1 MTRIVAIGECM
12 VEMAP
17 LPDAGTYRMGFAGD
31 TLNTAWYL
39 AKLLKDRAQV
49 DYFTAV
55 GTDAVSDQMLAFLDR
70 ASIGTASILRRD
82 DRTPGLY
89 TIQLQDGERSFSYWR
104 GQSAARTLAQAVQ
117 DIDTALHGADIA
129 YISGITLAIL
139 PDADRATLLQALEQF
154 RSAGGEV
161 VFDPNL
167 RPKLWPDTGTMTG
180 AIMRAA
186 RLSDIVL
193 PSHEDEATWFG
204 DATPLVTAKRYAL
217 AGGGAEI
224 VVVKNGPDEI
234 VMLDDGKT
242 SRHHPDPVTDA
253 VDTTAAGDSFNAG
266 FLASRIIGAPLDQAV
281 ATAARLAAQVVSYP
295 GALVNE
301 AVSSGSSGDM
311 LD

>member
-17 LPDAGTYRMGFAGD
+17 LAEAGTYRMGFAGD

-55 GTDAVSDQMLAFLDR
+55 GTDAVSDQMLAYLDR
-70 ASIGTASILRRD
+70 ETIGTASILRRA

-89 TIQLQDGERSFSYWR
+89 MIQLQDGERSFSYWR
-104 GQSAARTLAQAVQ
+104 SQSAARTLAQSGQ
-117 DIDTALHGADIA
+117 DIDTALRGADIA

-139 PDADRATLLQALEQF
+139 PDADRVTLLGALEQF
-154 RSAGGEV
+154 RSAGGAV

-167 RPKLWPDTGTMTG
+167 RPKLWPDASTMTD
-180 AIMRAA
+180 AIMQAA

-204 DATPLVTAKRYAL
+204 DATPLDTAERYAH
-217 AGGGAEI
+217 AGAQT
-224 VVVKNGPDEI
+224 VVVKNGPGEI
-234 VMLDDGKT
+234 VMLHGGRT
-242 SRHHPDPVTDA
+242 SRHHPEPVTDA

-266 FLASRIIGAPLDQAV
+266 YLACRIIGTSLDQAV
-281 ATAARLAAQVVSYP
+281 ERAARLAARVVSHR
-295 GALVNE
+295 GALVIE
-301 AVSSGSSGDM
+301 AVSAGD
-311 LD
+311 LIN

>member
-117 DIDTALHGADIA
+117 DIDTALRAADIA

-139 PDADRATLLQALEQF
+139 PEADRATLLQALEQF

-167 RPKLWPDTGTMTG
+167 RPKLWPDTGTMTD

-204 DATPLVTAKRYAL
+204 DATPLDTAERYAL
-217 AGGGAEI
+217 EGAKI
-224 VVVKNGPDEI
+224 VVVKNGPGEI

-242 SRHHPDPVTDA
+242 SRHHPETVTDA

-266 FLASRIIGAPLDQAV
+266 FLANRIIGALLDQAV
-281 ATAARLAAQVVSYP
+281 ETAARLAALVVSYP

>member
-17 LPDAGTYRMGFAGD
+17 LAEAGTYRMGFAGD

-55 GTDAVSDQMLAFLDR
+55 GTDAVSDQMLAYLDR
-70 ASIGTASILRRD
+70 ETIGTASILRRA

-89 TIQLQDGERSFSYWR
+89 MIQLQDGERSFSYWR
-104 GQSAARTLAQAVQ
+104 SQSAARTLAQSGQ
-117 DIDTALHGADIA
+117 DIDTALRGADIA
-129 YISGITLAIL
+129 YVSGITLAIL
-139 PDADRATLLQALEQF
+139 PDADRVTLLGALEQF
-154 RSAGGEV
+154 RSAGGAV

-167 RPKLWPDTGTMTG
+167 RPKLWPDASTMTD
-180 AIMRAA
+180 AIMQAA

-204 DATPLVTAKRYAL
+204 DATPLDTAERYARE
-217 AGGGAEI
+217 GAHI
-224 VVVKNGPDEI
+224 VVVKNGPGEI
-234 VMLDDGKT
+234 VMLHGGRT
-242 SRHHPDPVTDA
+242 SRHHPEPVTDA

-266 FLASRIIGAPLDQAV
+266 FLACRIIGTSLDQAV
-281 ATAARLAAQVVSYP
+281 ERAARLAARVVSHR
-295 GALVNE
+295 GALVIE
-301 AVSSGSSGDM
+301 AVSAGD
-311 LD
+311 LIN

>member
-17 LPDAGTYRMGFAGD
+17 LAEAGTYRMGFAGD

-55 GTDAVSDQMLAFLDR
+55 GTDAVSDQMLAYLDCET
-70 ASIGTASILRRD
+70 IGTASILRRA

-89 TIQLQDGERSFSYWR
+89 MIQLQDGERSFSYWR
-104 GQSAARTLAQAVQ
+104 SQSAARTLAQSGQ
-117 DIDTALHGADIA
+117 DIDTALRGADIA
-129 YISGITLAIL
+129 YFSGITLAIL
-139 PDADRATLLQALEQF
+139 PDADRVTLLSALEQF
-154 RSAGGEV
+154 RSAGGAV

-167 RPKLWPDTGTMTG
+167 RPKLWPDASTMTD
-180 AIMRAA
+180 AIMQAA

-204 DATPLVTAKRYAL
+204 DATPLDTAERYARE
-217 AGGGAEI
+217 GAHI
-224 VVVKNGPDEI
+224 VVVKNGPGEI
-234 VMLDDGKT
+234 VMLHGGRT
-242 SRHHPDPVTDA
+242 SRHHPEPVTDA

-266 FLASRIIGAPLDQAV
+266 FLACRIIGTSLDQAV
-281 ATAARLAAQVVSYP
+281 ERAARLAARVVSHR
-295 GALVNE
+295 GALVIE
-301 AVSSGSSGDM
+301 AVSAGD
-311 LD
+311 LIN

>member
-1 MTRIVAIGECM
+1 M

-117 DIDTALHGADIA
+117 DIDTALRGADIA

-139 PDADRATLLQALEQF
+139 PEADRATLLQALEQF

-204 DATPLVTAKRYAL
+204 DATPLVTADRYAHE
-217 AGGGAEI
+217 GAEI

-242 SRHHPDPVTDA
+242 SRHHPEPVTNA

>member
-55 GTDAVSDQMLAFLDR
+55 GTDTVSDQMLAFLDR

-117 DIDTALHGADIA
+117 DIDTALRGADIA
-129 YISGITLAIL
+129 YISGIKLAIL
-139 PDADRATLLQALEQF
+139 PEADRATLLQALEQF

-242 SRHHPDPVTDA
+242 SRHHPEPVTNA